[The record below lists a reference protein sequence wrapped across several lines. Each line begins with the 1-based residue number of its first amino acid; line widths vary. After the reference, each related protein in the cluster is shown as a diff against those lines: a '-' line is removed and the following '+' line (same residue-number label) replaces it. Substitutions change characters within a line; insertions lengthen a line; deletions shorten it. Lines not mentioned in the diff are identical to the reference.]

1 MGMQVLKLLSE
12 EGDAAFD
19 TMCLLRTL
27 GQVRTDMVDRKRS
40 QTVDGKAQLSKTD
53 VDSEQKSKTLFINQT
68 THSQLHI
75 SYIITTRAN
84 V

>member
-1 MGMQVLKLLSE
+1 MQVLKLLSE

-40 QTVDGKAQLSKTD
+40 QTVDGKAQLTKTES
-53 VDSEQKSKTLFINQT
+53 SEQKGKRGKVNL
-68 THSQLHI
+68 I
-75 SYIITTRAN
+75 S
-84 V
+84 

>member
-1 MGMQVLKLLSE
+1 MEVLKLLSE

-40 QTVDGKAQLSKTD
+40 QTVDGKSQLTRTEIN
-53 VDSEQKSKTLFINQT
+53 SEQKGKRFIGHFSEIRPIHNNT
-68 THSQLHI
+68 K
-75 SYIITTRAN
+75 A
-84 V
+84 